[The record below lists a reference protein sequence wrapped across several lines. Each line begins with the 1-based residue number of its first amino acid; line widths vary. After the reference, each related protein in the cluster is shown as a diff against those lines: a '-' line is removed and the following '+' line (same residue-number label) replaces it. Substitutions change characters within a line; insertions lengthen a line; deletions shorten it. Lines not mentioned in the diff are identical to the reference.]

1 MTKQTILVINCGSSS
16 LKFALIDVATK
27 EESLS
32 GLAQRLGASDA
43 SITIKFNGEKQTFS
57 LAASYNHQA
66 ALAALIEFLQT
77 NSLTQSIVAIG
88 HRVVH
93 GGEMYHQP
101 TLINDEVMAQLKSLS
116 NLAPLHNPANI
127 QGIEA
132 ALAAF
137 ADLPQVAV
145 FDTAFHQ
152 TMPNKAFL
160 YAVPQQLYKEHS
172 IRKYGFHGTSHY
184 FVSREA
190 ATMLDKDIEA
200 LSLVTVHLG
209 NGCSL
214 AAIEAGQSVD
224 TSMGFTP
231 LAGVT
236 MGTRCG
242 DIDPGVIFHLT
253 THCGYTVEQV
263 DTMLNKESGLLGLSG
278 ISNDCRT
285 LEDQALE
292 QNNPQAKL
300 ALDVFSFTI
309 AKSLAA
315 MTVSLSKLDGII
327 FTGGIGENSDY
338 VREQIVK
345 QLAVLGVAID
355 PELNAQAIRG
365 KSLNIATAPSPA
377 VLVVPTNEEWVIANQ
392 THQLIQG

>member
-32 GLAQRLGASDA
+32 GLAQRLGSDQA
-43 SITIKFNGEKQTFS
+43 SITIKYDGDKQTMA
-57 LAASYNHQA
+57 LTAPYLHQA
-66 ALAALIEFLQT
+66 ALAKLIEFLKT
-77 NSLTQSIVAIG
+77 NSLTDTIVAIG

-93 GGEMYHQP
+93 GGEEYHLP
-101 TLINDEVMAQLKSLS
+101 TLITEEVMTQLKRLS

-127 QGIEA
+127 TGIEA

-137 ADLPQVAV
+137 EDLPQVAV

-152 TMPNKAFL
+152 SMPNKAFL
-160 YAVPQQLYKEHS
+160 YAVPQALYKEHS

-190 ATMLDKDIEA
+190 ANMLDKDINE

-236 MGTRCG
+236 MGTRSG

-253 THCGYTVEQV
+253 SHCGYTIEQV

-285 LEDQALE
+285 LEEQALE
-292 QNNPQAKL
+292 ENNPQAKL

-315 MTVSLSKLDGII
+315 MTVSLTKLDGII

-338 VREQIVK
+338 VREQVIK
-345 QLAVLGVAID
+345 QLSLLGLALD
-355 PELNAQAIRG
+355 PALNAQAIRG
-365 KSLNIATAPSPA
+365 KSLNIAAEQSPA
-377 VLVVPTNEEWVIANQ
+377 ILVVPTNEEWVIANQ
-392 THQLIQG
+392 THQLIQE

>member
-43 SITIKFNGEKQTFS
+43 SITIKFNGEKQTLS
-57 LAASYNHQA
+57 LAAPYNHQA
-66 ALAALIEFLQT
+66 ALTALIEFLQT

-285 LEDQALE
+285 LEEQALE

-365 KSLNIATAPSPA
+365 KSLNIATAQSPA

>member
-43 SITIKFNGEKQTFS
+43 SITIKFNGEKQTLS
-57 LAASYNHQA
+57 LAAPYNHQA

-285 LEDQALE
+285 LEEQALE

-365 KSLNIATAPSPA
+365 KSLNIATAQSPA

>member
-32 GLAQRLGASDA
+32 GLAQRLGSDQA
-43 SITIKFNGEKQTFS
+43 SITIKYDGDKQTMA
-57 LAASYNHQA
+57 LTAPYLHQA
-66 ALAALIEFLQT
+66 ALAKLIGFLKT
-77 NSLTQSIVAIG
+77 NSLTDTIVAIG

-93 GGEMYHQP
+93 GGEEYHLP
-101 TLINDEVMAQLKSLS
+101 TLITEEVMTQLKKLS

-127 QGIEA
+127 TGIEA

-137 ADLPQVAV
+137 EDLPQVAV

-152 TMPNKAFL
+152 SMPNKAFL
-160 YAVPQQLYKEHS
+160 YAVPQALYKEHS

-190 ATMLDKDIEA
+190 ANMLDKDINE

-236 MGTRCG
+236 MGTRSG

-253 THCGYTVEQV
+253 SHCGYTIEQV

-285 LEDQALE
+285 LEEQALE
-292 QNNPQAKL
+292 ENNPQAKL

-315 MTVSLSKLDGII
+315 MTVSLTKLDGII

-338 VREQIVK
+338 VREQVIK
-345 QLAVLGVAID
+345 QLSVLGLALD
-355 PELNAQAIRG
+355 SALNAQAIRG
-365 KSLNIATAPSPA
+365 KSLNIAAEQSPA
-377 VLVVPTNEEWVIANQ
+377 ILVVPTNEEWVIANQ
-392 THQLIQG
+392 THQLIQE